1 MCERAA
7 GALAKHGAFA
17 ALCRSVTVCAVRLVT
32 IPVTATVSQWSTLV
46 QSVDVCYTRPPA
58 RPARLRIGQDCITSR
73 LLKCPGD
80 APIFAYTYT
89 VTYTYL

>member
-32 IPVTATVSQWSTLV
+32 PHRSPR
-46 QSVDVCYTRPPA
+46 QSVSGVPSFRVLMCVTPA
-58 RPARLRIGQDCITSR
+58 PQ
-73 LLKCPGD
+73 PGLH
-80 APIFAYTYT
+80 
-89 VTYTYL
+89 V